1 MILVLGS
8 VVVREDSL
16 LEALRLSHEHVARS
30 RTEPGCIAHAVHRDT
45 ENPNRLVFVEQWVN
59 QELLWGHFRVPASG
73 AFVRSLAALA
83 MEAPA
88 LSIYEATAVTPP
100 GANAH

>member
-16 LEALRLSHEHVARS
+16 PEALTLSHEHVARS
-30 RTEPGCIAHAVHRDT
+30 RSEPGCIAHAVHRDT
-45 ENPNRLVFVEQWVN
+45 ENPNRLVFVEQWAS
-59 QELLWGHFRVPASG
+59 QELLWAHFRVPASG

-83 MEAPA
+83 REAPA
-88 LSIYEATAVTPP
+88 LAIYEATPVAAP
-100 GANAH
+100 GASSH